1 MKTILYPSPQQLF
14 RVFMVAALAERS
26 IIIPVGTRN
35 PKTFPDRW
43 IRHASNGGPRSEGGA
58 TWNVQVVSKYYDKD
72 DDRGEDTAVLIHQLM
87 MDAAGVEVTLPGGSP
102 FPWIVRTRHVSG
114 PVNLT
119 DDDLPELECYQSAV
133 VWSLCPIP

>member
-1 MKTILYPSPQQLF
+1 METILYPSPQQLF
-14 RVFMVAALAERS
+14 RIFMLAALDERS
-26 IIIPVGTRN
+26 KPLHIGTRN
-35 PKTFPDRW
+35 PVHLPERW
-43 IRHASNGGPRSEGGA
+43 IRCESNGGPRGEGGA
-58 TWNVQVVSKYYDKD
+58 TWNVQMVSKYFDRD
-72 DDRGEDTAVLIHQLM
+72 DDLGEDNAVLIHQLM

-119 DDDLPELECYQSAV
+119 DEDLPEIQCYQSAV

>member
-1 MKTILYPSPQQLF
+1 MKTILYPAPQQLF
-14 RVFMVAALAERS
+14 RAFMTPALAERG
-26 IIIPVGTRN
+26 IVLPIGTRN
-35 PKTFPDRW
+35 PPKLPEYW
-43 IRHASNGGPRSEGGA
+43 IRHESNGGPRGEGGA
-58 TWNVQVVSKYYDKD
+58 TWNVQMVSKYFDRD

-119 DDDLPELECYQSAV
+119 DEDRPELECYQSAV
-133 VWSLCPIP
+133 EWSLCPIP